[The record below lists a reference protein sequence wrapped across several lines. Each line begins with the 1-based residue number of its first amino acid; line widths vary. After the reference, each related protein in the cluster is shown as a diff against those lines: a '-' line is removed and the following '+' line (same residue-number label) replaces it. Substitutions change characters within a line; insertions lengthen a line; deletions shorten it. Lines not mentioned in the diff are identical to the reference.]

1 MALTMK
7 IGNQAVMAA
16 ALAVVCAGQVF
27 VGPTL
32 SGPSSAAA
40 KMVRNTAFGVSE
52 INLFAAPAF
61 HPAISA
67 IASMPALEMPHL
79 GQSKD
84 TPLQLASLA
93 VLPGQRL
100 DWRHGRRFN
109 SQELL
114 DLSLTALRRGKA
126 AVPPV
131 YLSRFPAKLAK
142 LRSPKLRKEIF
153 IKTVL
158 PLVLRANEEVQAE
171 RQRMLSLLV
180 RKRAQDNLSA
190 SEKAFLAHLAAQ
202 YEVPKGDL
210 DELQQRVDVIPAS
223 LALAQ
228 GAEESGWGTSR
239 FARQGNAVFGQ
250 RTFRK
255 GDGLVPLRRAQGQS
269 YEVKAFNSLY
279 TSVRSYVWNLNTHFA
294 YKTLRSKRAALRDGG
309 KPLNG
314 YALTGALERYSERG
328 EKYVQTIRVIM
339 RANRLH
345 DFDDVRL
352 LPADTDLGSGQPS

>member
-1 MALTMK
+1 
-7 IGNQAVMAA
+7 MAA

-61 HPAISA
+61 HPVISA